1 MVKIIKRFQGQAPE
15 NKILNYISDS
25 ETDGYSCA
33 IINGMSIPIDAIIEY
48 DGDEVPEGYERVTG
62 VNRDILR
69 ASLSKVTSM
78 PAGVYTTIPFDSI
91 QSDTINYNGTFS
103 LKDGVVTIHAN
114 DVLKA
119 RVSVCVLETAW
130 ASNSMYLI
138 IKKNG
143 ETMKRSY
150 LRGACNA
157 HLEAEFPIKKGDQ
170 ITTEYYSSSATATSL
185 SGDIPYTQLVV
196 SVA

>member
-1 MVKIIKRFQGQAPE
+1 MKIIKRFQGEMPD
-15 NKILNYISDS
+15 NKVLNYVSES
-25 ETDGYSCA
+25 ETDTYSCA
-33 IINGMSIPIDAIIEY
+33 MVNGMSMPIDAIIEY
-48 DGDEVPEGYERVTG
+48 DGDEVPEGYERVLS

-78 PAGVYTTIPFDSI
+78 PANAYTTIPFDSI

-103 LKDGVVTIHAN
+103 LNNGVVTIHTD

-130 ASNSMYLI
+130 ASNSIYLM

-143 ETMKRSY
+143 EVMKRSY

-157 HLEAEFPIKKGDQ
+157 NLEAEFAIKKGDQ
-170 ITTEYYSSSATATSL
+170 ITTEYYSSSTTATSL

-196 SVA
+196 SVT

>member
-1 MVKIIKRFQGQAPE
+1 MVKIIKKFQGQAPE

-33 IINGMSIPIDAIIEY
+33 IINGMSIPIDAIIDY
-48 DGDEVPEGYERVTG
+48 DGDEVPEGYERVTDL
-62 VNRDILR
+62 NRDILR
-69 ASLSKVTSM
+69 ASLSKVASM

-91 QSDTINYNGTFS
+91 QYDTINYNGTFS

-119 RVSVCVLETAW
+119 RVSVCVMETAW
-130 ASNSMYLI
+130 ASNSMYLV
-138 IKKNG
+138 IKRND
-143 ETMKRSY
+143 EIMKRSY

-157 HLEAEFPIKKGDQ
+157 HLEAEFSIKKGDQ

-185 SGDIPYTQLVV
+185 SGDIQYTQLVV
-196 SVA
+196 SVV